1 MWIPKKLLVIAKTYP
16 EFSKSHL
23 ETVCTAAI
31 DAETG
36 GLVRI
41 YPLSLRYMKEPPK
54 AFDWIEAEVQKNPRD
69 PRPESFKIRQDRVRI
84 VDSMGTQNGW
94 RDRNA
99 WVLKAANEY
108 RSVEALWGANE
119 DRGTSLGLV
128 RPRVVDRVYAETRTL
143 EDRERWDE
151 KRRAALAQNQL
162 FGDDKVELQDLKYP
176 WVEYRVAFHCDDARC
191 KGHDMGVH
199 DWGMY
204 VLDMKPDRV
213 RGRLQAGRGE
223 GAREAQRA
231 SRPQQEGHAAT
242 ARQHAR
248 VPGHLLHRRHLLPAT
263 PGAGRL
269 RLPTGGGPRGHRA
282 TAQAGPRA
290 PTGGSSPDRLRSRV
304 EPSAHLRRPCGAR

>member
-1 MWIPKKLLVIAKTYP
+1 MWIPKKLLVVAKTYP

-31 DAETG
+31 DADTG

-84 VDSMGTQNGW
+84 IDSIGTQNGW

-108 RSVEALWGANE
+108 PSVEALWAAN
-119 DRGTSLGLV
+119 DARGTSLGLV
-128 RPRVVDRVYAETRTL
+128 RPRVVDRVYAETRTP
-143 EDRERWDE
+143 EDHERWDE
-151 KRRAALAQNQL
+151 KRCAALAQNQL

-176 WVEYRVAFHCDDARC
+176 WVEYRVAFHCDDPRC

-204 VLDMKPDRV
+204 ALDMNLTVSEGDYKKAEGKVLAKLRELLDPAKKEA
-213 RGRLQAGRGE
+213 RLLLGNTLAHPGAFFIGGLYYPPRQVQAGFDFLQVADPAAIGRPHKQVRE
-223 GAREAQRA
+223 HRPVAARRVDFEA
-231 SRPQQEGHAAT
+231 E
-242 ARQHAR
+242 
-248 VPGHLLHRRHLLPAT
+248 
-263 PGAGRL
+263 
-269 RLPTGGGPRGHRA
+269 
-282 TAQAGPRA
+282 
-290 PTGGSSPDRLRSRV
+290 
-304 EPSAHLRRPCGAR
+304 